1 MKKPNKIKLRPYAL
15 QTAELITIKPTLKL
29 SVQFA
34 APVKNLT
41 RQGIRSWVKRAMDNA
56 WQAYA
61 LEAQGLQVNMR
72 FVDQAEGQ
80 ALNTQY
86 RHKSKAT
93 NVLTFAYGLQ
103 EDSMLTADVVI
114 CVSILEQE
122 AKEQNKTF
130 DHHAAHL
137 IVHGTLHALGFDHID
152 DNQAQEMEA
161 LEATILAQM
170 KIANPYVTSNWT
182 IILKI
187 NNSSPL
193 SYLLDI

>member
-1 MKKPNKIKLRPYAL
+1 MKKPNKIKRHSHVL
-15 QTAELITIKPTLKL
+15 QTAEQITIKPNLQL

-34 APVKNLT
+34 VPAQDLT
-41 RQGIRSWVKRAMDNA
+41 RQRIRSWVKRAIDNA

-61 LEAQGLQVNMR
+61 LDARGLQVHLR

-86 RHKSKAT
+86 RQKPKAT

-103 EDSMLTADVVI
+103 EDSILTADVII
-114 CVSILEQE
+114 CVPVLIKE
-122 AKEQNKTF
+122 AKDQNKTF

-152 DNQAQEMEA
+152 DDQAQEMEA
-161 LEATILAQM
+161 LEATILGQM
-170 KIANPYVTSNWT
+170 KIENPYVATN
-182 IILKI
+182 
-187 NNSSPL
+187 
-193 SYLLDI
+193 